1 MTSAA
6 LACSMGAWKV
16 QGASRR
22 EATLAM
28 SFWLRLLRGVMRRPM
43 QQMVVPP
50 LLMEHSHI
58 YQNELQVALTTEPG
72 ARAHQTEL
80 QVHEPSTNSQTKRLK
95 RSEGSSS
102 KGDQRKPQLD
112 GPSKVC
118 VRCSNHTFLKMKN
131 GTFQT

>member
-1 MTSAA
+1 
-6 LACSMGAWKV
+6 
-16 QGASRR
+16 
-22 EATLAM
+22 
-28 SFWLRLLRGVMRRPM
+28 M

-50 LLMEHSHI
+50 LLMKHRHI
-58 YQNELQVALTTEPG
+58 YQNELPVALTTKLG

-80 QVHEPSTNSQTKRLK
+80 QVHEPSTNGQTKRLK

>member
-1 MTSAA
+1 
-6 LACSMGAWKV
+6 
-16 QGASRR
+16 
-22 EATLAM
+22 
-28 SFWLRLLRGVMRRPM
+28 M
-43 QQMVVPP
+43 QQMVVPA
-50 LLMEHSHI
+50 LLMEHSHM
-58 YQNELQVALTTEPG
+58 YQNELSVALATEPG

-80 QVHEPSTNSQTKRLK
+80 QVHEPGTNSQTKRLE

-118 VRCSNHTFLKMKN
+118 VRCSNHNFLKMKN